1 MGVRRFSAKLIN
13 VESAGA
19 KAISRLRITIAKTT
33 RANEGLAGRAS
44 HDLDGDRRHA
54 TLDRAGVGNRNFLW
68 LHPAVSTEDVV
79 VDRCGLDFPLQQ
91 DRSCDRCHA
100 ARRNDLGNA
109 GVVSRRVSIW
119 MLDPE
124 SASSSTCA
132 SPPISAPR
140 LRALAC
146 FFSSGVADVLASVR
160 RFAVRCDP
168 FRNSYLLRH
177 AAANQSRP
185 SPAENGVRMIRRA
198 AQCLGF

>member
-1 MGVRRFSAKLIN
+1 
-13 VESAGA
+13 
-19 KAISRLRITIAKTT
+19 RITIAKTT

-119 MLDPE
+119 MLDPK

-132 SPPISAPR
+132 SPPIPAPR

-146 FFSSGVADVLASVR
+146 IFTRCLADVLASVR

-168 FRNSYLLRH
+168 FSSDCLFSY
-177 AAANQSRP
+177 A
-185 SPAENGVRMIRRA
+185 VVD
-198 AQCLGF
+198 